1 MPLPQSGMRIRHGL
15 FYLPYPRPLPQRS
28 RSSDFANAG
37 DWVGGGGSETRS
49 IRYIAHIGWVGK
61 ITHHEGH
68 FKACIKHR
76 QWTCKETTRISPGFT
91 WENDYTYNT

>member
-1 MPLPQSGMRIRHGL
+1 MAFFISPTPALFPSEAAPPISRTRETGL
-15 FYLPYPRPLPQRS
+15 
-28 RSSDFANAG
+28 
-37 DWVGGGGSETRS
+37 GGGGETRS

-61 ITHHEGH
+61 ITHHEDH

-76 QWTCKETTRISPGFT
+76 QWTCKETTRVSPGFT